1 MSDLGGNLAILLVRE
16 LAGFERELGLFPD
29 DETVW
34 RTAPGLPN
42 SAGNLALHVA
52 GNLQHYVGAVLGATG
67 YVRNRELE
75 FGRRSGPRGDV
86 LAELRRASAVVDAV
100 LPGMPV
106 ERFEADYPEALDGL
120 RLRTGRF
127 LMHLASHAAFHLG
140 QAGYVR
146 RAVTTDGRSSGP
158 VPLRALTFQH
168 PSAK

>member
-1 MSDLGGNLAILLVRE
+1 MSDLGGNLAILLERE

-29 DETVW
+29 DETAW
-34 RTAPGLPN
+34 KTAPGLPN

-86 LAELRRASAVVDAV
+86 LAELRAASRVVDSV
-100 LPGMPV
+100 RRRLPA
-106 ERFEADYPEALDGL
+106 ERFETEFPERLDGL
-120 RLRTGRF
+120 RLRTDRF

-140 QAGYVR
+140 QAGYAR
-146 RAVTTDGRSSGP
+146 RAVTGDGRSSRP
-158 VPLRALTFQH
+158 VPLRALT
-168 PSAK
+168 P